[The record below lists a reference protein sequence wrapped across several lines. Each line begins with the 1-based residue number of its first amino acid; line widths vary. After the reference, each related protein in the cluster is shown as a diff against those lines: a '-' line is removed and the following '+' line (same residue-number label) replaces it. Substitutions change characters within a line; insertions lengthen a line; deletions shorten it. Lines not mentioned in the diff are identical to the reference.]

1 METWKCMDIKQ
12 GLHHKNTDTDRYN
25 DEGGKTINRN
35 DTVCKLCLAHVAY
48 SKGNTSNMSKYIQRK
63 HPDIT
68 LPEHRSVERPEQTY
82 RASSEKHSK
91 ITGALGVFIAKDLQP
106 FSVVEDVG
114 FKHLMKTLDPRYAV
128 PSRTYFSAVVIPGLY
143 DKTRKAIESDLT
155 KTESLAL
162 TTDSWTSRAT
172 QSYMTVTVHY
182 MLDWQMKSAVL
193 QTRPLYESHT
203 NNAANIVNA
212 VNETVEPGPQTG
224 CFAHT
229 VNLAAK
235 RAVSING
242 VSRLLGKVR
251 KVVTFFHLS
260 TTANQA
266 LAVKQEM
273 LNLPKHKLIN
283 DVITRWNTS
292 HDMLSRYVE
301 QQPAIYSALTMDKNL
316 MSHVTGIAMLTD
328 GEQKMAEQLIEVL
341 KPLKTVTTL
350 MSSETTPTISMI
362 LPLKEMILKSMVPGD
377 EDSTVIKEAKEA
389 IAQDLDR
396 RRYTDPDLQEYL
408 QKATALDPKFKSQP
422 SLDESSLDRLYK
434 DLTTEILEYEPQRQ
448 AETMPPTEG
457 QKSASPP
464 PKKTAMAELFGEVFK
479 KQDQVKALSQIVED
493 EVASYRLADSI
504 GVDADPFMWWKT
516 NECKFPHVAKA
527 AKRLLCVPGTSVP
540 SERIFSTAGDIVS
553 ANRSRLAP
561 DSVDR
566 LIFLHKN
573 LSIVD
578 E

>member
-1 METWKCMDIKQ
+1 MSAGANLRC
-12 GLHHKNTDTDRYN
+12 
-25 DEGGKTINRN
+25 
-35 DTVCKLCLAHVAY
+35 CK
-48 SKGNTSNMSKYIQRK
+48 S
-63 HPDIT
+63 
-68 LPEHRSVERPEQTY
+68 EQP
-82 RASSEKHSK
+82 SQH
-91 ITGALGVFIAKDLQP
+91 
-106 FSVVEDVG
+106 FSQ
-114 FKHLMKTLDPRYAV
+114 
-128 PSRTYFSAVVIPGLY
+128 VVIPGLY
-143 DKTRKAIESDLT
+143 DKTRNAIESDLA
-155 KTESLAL
+155 KAESLAL

-172 QSYMTVTVHY
+172 QSYMTVTAHY
-182 MLDWQMKSAVL
+182 MLDWEMKSAML

-203 NNAANIVNA
+203 I
-212 VNETVEPGPQTG
+212 NETVELGPQIS
-224 CFAHT
+224 CFAHS

-251 KVVTFFHLS
+251 KVVTFFHRS

-266 LAVKQEM
+266 LAVKQQM
-273 LNLPKHKLIN
+273 LNLPKHKLIH

-316 MSHVTGIAMLTD
+316 KSHVKDIAMLTD
-328 GEQKMAEQLIEVL
+328 AEQKMAEQLNEIL

-350 MSSETTPTISMI
+350 MSSETTPTMSMI
-362 LPLKEMILKSMVPGD
+362 LPLKEMILKCMAPGG
-377 EDSTVIKEAKEA
+377 EDSAGIKEAKDA
-389 IAQDLDR
+389 IAQDLDK
-396 RRYTDPDLQEYL
+396 RYTDPDLQKYL
-408 QKATALDPKFKSQP
+408 QKATALDPRFKSLP
-422 SLDESSLDRLYK
+422 SHDEASLDRLYR
-434 DLTTEILEYEPQRQ
+434 DLATEILENEPQRQ
-448 AETMPPTEG
+448 LEPESMPPTEG
-457 QKSASPP
+457 QESASPP

-479 KQDQVKALSQIVED
+479 KQDQVKTLAQVVED

-504 GVDADPFMWWKT
+504 GVDADPFRWWKT
-516 NECKFPHVAKA
+516 NEHRFPHVAKV

>member
-1 METWKCMDIKQ
+1 
-12 GLHHKNTDTDRYN
+12 
-25 DEGGKTINRN
+25 
-35 DTVCKLCLAHVAY
+35 
-48 SKGNTSNMSKYIQRK
+48 
-63 HPDIT
+63 
-68 LPEHRSVERPEQTY
+68 
-82 RASSEKHSK
+82 
-91 ITGALGVFIAKDLQP
+91 
-106 FSVVEDVG
+106 
-114 FKHLMKTLDPRYAV
+114 MKTLDPRYAV
-128 PSRTYFSAVVIPGLY
+128 PSRTHFSAVVIPGLY
-143 DKTRKAIESDLT
+143 DKTRKAIESDLA

-203 NNAANIVNA
+203 SAHLAEELKNAVTEWKLERPNTTIPVATDNAANIVNA
-212 VNETVEPGPQTG
+212 VNETVELGPQIG

-242 VSRLLGKVR
+242 VSRLLGKVK
-251 KVVTFFHLS
+251 KVVTFFHRS

-316 MSHVTGIAMLTD
+316 RSHVTAIAMLTD

-389 IAQDLDR
+389 IAHDLDR
-396 RRYTDPDLQEYL
+396 RYTNPDLQKYL
-408 QKATALDPKFKSQP
+408 QKATALDPRFKSQP

-434 DLTTEILEYEPQRQ
+434 DLATEILEYEPQRQ

-457 QKSASPP
+457 QESASPP
-464 PKKTAMAELFGEVFK
+464 PKKTAMP
-479 KQDQVKALSQIVED
+479 KALSQIVED

-527 AKRLLCVPGTSVP
+527 AKRLLCVPGTSFP